1 MDGSPWLFRGA
12 AIVLEEYDGF
22 FNVLEYRL
30 NKILVWARIQGVPEG
45 LMKKREL
52 AEKVAKKV
60 GDIIHVVVN
69 EGRVNS
75 MLYLRA
81 RVWLDVNKPLVRVV
95 PITLK
100 ERMKYLVQYEKL
112 PSFCFFCGCMGHEA
126 TECGD
131 GVHTKASCHWGD
143 WMRVPF

>member
-75 MLYLRA
+75 TLYLRA

-112 PSFCFFCGCMGHEA
+112 PSFCFFCGCMGHEVI
-126 TECGD
+126 ECGD

-143 WMRVPF
+143 WLRVPF